1 MNTLRTALVL
11 LFVLAAAA
19 AFAGD
24 VSLVL
29 TAEPSRTLPG
39 IPVSLSV
46 TAVNESDVAI
56 ALPKGLLLR
65 VVPASGE
72 PFLAQ
77 WGFRQE
83 RRYSSA
89 AFPENPGTVPAHGRK
104 IFLFAAADIERAAG
118 WFADPR
124 LQVPGSYR
132 LELLLTDQV
141 PEEEL
146 AHVPAVQLES
156 RVPVRIASTHAVL
169 TVDTPDGEDAVLWS
183 RLQELA
189 RKRGA
194 ATWSM
199 LFWNLQERAA
209 FASDAIQNHPR
220 SPYAAYAA
228 PYENSIPD
236 DRRIDAVNR
245 ILAAQPSTP
254 NREHLRLFVAQTQA
268 AVAGDAEA
276 AVPPNPKLALEMTE
290 RARATFAALERES
303 ADPAIRSASHAGR
316 AKLPTAQELQQ
327 RMR

>member
-1 MNTLRTALVL
+1 MLLLVH
-11 LFVLAAAA
+11 VAAA

-24 VSLVL
+24 LSLVL

-46 TAVNESDVAI
+46 TAINDGDVDVA
-56 ALPKGLLLR
+56 LPAGLLLR
-65 VVPASGE
+65 VVPSSGE

-89 AFPENPGTVPAHGRK
+89 AFPETPGTVPAHGRK
-104 IFLFAAADIERAAG
+104 TFLFPAADIERAAG

-124 LQVPGSYR
+124 IHIPGSYR
-132 LELLLTDQV
+132 LELLLADRL

-146 AHVPAVQLES
+146 AHAAAVQLES
-156 RVPVRIASTHAVL
+156 VVPVRIASTQAVL
-169 TVDTPDGEDAVLWS
+169 TVDTPDGEDAVLWN

-194 ATWSM
+194 ATWSV
-199 LFWNLQERAA
+199 LFWNLEERAS
-209 FASDAIQNHPR
+209 FAHDALQNHPQ

-245 ILAAQPSTP
+245 VLAAQPSTP
-254 NREHLRLFVAQTQA
+254 NREHLRLFVAQSQA

-276 AVPPNPKLALEMTE
+276 AVPPNQRLAVEMTE

-303 ADPAIRSASHAGR
+303 ADPAIRSASRAAR